1 MDENY
6 LNLIEVLTDFKKGN
20 IEMSDCLSAVQ
31 QYSNSQHDG
40 KPPVK
45 RSVWVV
51 YPDSVRMGLS
61 DENKPAAWFLYS
73 DHAYNWAKSMWEK
86 FYIVERTEIHCV

>member
-1 MDENY
+1 MHKSSF
-6 LNLIEVLTDFKKGN
+6 EVRLQ
-20 IEMSDCLSAVQ
+20 EQ
-31 QYSNSQHDG
+31 EQNSEQ
-40 KPPVK
+40 KPEVTPSSQTIANALVK

>member
-1 MDENY
+1 MHKSSF
-6 LNLIEVLTDFKKGN
+6 EVRLQ
-20 IEMSDCLSAVQ
+20 EQ
-31 QYSNSQHDG
+31 EQNSEQ
-40 KPPVK
+40 KAEVTPSSQTIANALVK

>member
-1 MDENY
+1 MQQDETTSV
-6 LNLIEVLTDFKKGN
+6 IP
-20 IEMSDCLSAVQ
+20 
-31 QYSNSQHDG
+31 NSTNAL
-40 KPPVK
+40 VK